1 MITFLCGVIISLLI
15 LFVIKQIQNNK
26 YKIKKKYE
34 DVHIISQILE
44 DASLQGDDEHQI
56 VDTSLYMKNKIIGLI
71 SFVSP
76 QKYKSI
82 EKELTF
88 EVIKLIKSEIPLIEI
103 DQEQLKAIRKYAME
117 PKELFHATVVQFR
130 NGEWKIRE

>member
-1 MITFLCGVIISLLI
+1 MITFLCGIFISLFTLFIIKLI
-15 LFVIKQIQNNK
+15 KNNK
-26 YKIKKKYE
+26 YKFNKIYE

-44 DASLQGDDEHQI
+44 DVSLQGDDEHQI

-88 EVIKLIKSEIPLIEI
+88 EIIKMIKSEIPLIEI
-103 DQEQLKAIRKYAME
+103 DQEQLKAIRQYAME
-117 PKELFHATVVQFR
+117 PKELFHATVVQLK